1 MKKRIRSPSFL
12 PPKKLSFKYA
22 DVLRSTEDVLKINVE
37 VEKHK

>member
-22 DVLRSTEDVLKINVE
+22 DVLRSTEDVLNKCGSR
-37 VEKHK
+37 KT